1 MNRYEHSVCLDVSKC
16 NGCTTCLKH
25 CPTEAIRIRDKH
37 AVINADRCIDCGQ
50 CIRVCPNQAKK
61 ANYKKLEAMDRFKW
75 KIALPAPSLYGQFDN
90 LGDVDYVL
98 QGLLDIGFDDVYE
111 VSAAAELVSAYTRR
125 YIRRE
130 GVKRPIIS
138 SACPAVVRLIAL
150 RFPSLYDNIMPIL
163 PPMEVAALLARE
175 RAKKAHPE
183 LADEE
188 IGVCFISPCPAK
200 VSYVA
205 QGFGSYKSGVD
216 CVVAMKDIYFALIN
230 VMSPDKIPTP
240 VSHSGMIGISWATS
254 GGESTA
260 VFNDSYLAADGIRNV
275 IDVLDEI
282 ETGKLPH
289 LEFIELNACE
299 GGCVGGVLAVEN
311 PYIARTRLQSLR
323 RYLPVSQN
331 FLEEDEHN
339 TIPDELVFGDKP
351 VCRPITRLADSM
363 VESMRRLS
371 EIHRL
376 CGDLPGLDCGSC
388 GAPTCRAFA
397 EDIVRGEAEPD
408 DCVIRLCEQLKA
420 ECAELRRRRIGP
432 VRKEKEE

>member
-61 ANYKKLEAMDRFKW
+61 ANYKKLEAMDGYKW
-75 KIALPAPSLYGQFDN
+75 KIALPAPSLYGQFTD
-90 LGDVDYVL
+90 LDDVDYVL
-98 QGLLDIGFDDVYE
+98 QGLLDIGFDDVFE

-125 YIRRE
+125 FIRRE

-150 RFPSLYDNIMPIL
+150 RFPSLYDHIMPML
-163 PPMEVAALLARE
+163 PPMELAAQLARD
-175 RAKKAHPE
+175 RAKQQHPE
-183 LADEE
+183 LLDEE

-216 CVVAMKDIYFALIN
+216 VVVSMQDVYFALIN
-230 VMSPDKIPTP
+230 VMKKDIAPKQA
-240 VSHSGMIGISWATS
+240 SHSGMIGISWATS
-254 GGESTA
+254 GGESSA

-282 ETGKLPH
+282 ETGKLPQ

-331 FLEEDEHN
+331 FLEDSEDN
-339 TIPDELVFGDKP
+339 AIPDAFMFSDKP

-363 VESMRRLS
+363 VESMRRMS
-371 EIHRL
+371 EINRFKAE
-376 CGDLPGLDCGSC
+376 LPGLDCGSC

-397 EDIVRGEAEPD
+397 EDVIKGEAAED
-408 DCVIRLCEQLKA
+408 GCLIKLCEELKT

-432 VRKEKEE
+432 KKEGET